1 MTDRIQHSPN
11 FRLWR
16 IIVLIVMLVTVIY
29 PGWGASQSN
38 ARYGGKYN
46 IPLSSEPE
54 SLDPAF
60 ITDIYSVTVANSLF
74 DGLVEFDKDLNIVP
88 AIAELWKISRNRR
101 LYTFQLRQGVK
112 FHNGREVTAEDF
124 VFSFSR
130 ILQPDTHS
138 PVASLFLNIE
148 GAKAFHEGKNTEVKG
163 LQALDRYTLKIELEQ
178 PFAPFLSILAMI
190 NAKVIPKEA
199 LDADFSRNPVGTG
212 PFKFNNW
219 NPGKEIILTAND
231 AYNLGRP
238 YLDTLYFQIYPNIE
252 WEKVF
257 ADFERGFL
265 DQSIIPS
272 NRYDSITSGRRY
284 QKRYN
289 LVSKPTLNL
298 VYIGMNC
305 RQKPL
310 DDVRVRQAM
319 TMAVDITTI
328 VTKITKRGS
337 IPAKGILPP
346 GIAGFD
352 PEFQGYGYNRV
363 RARKLLAE
371 AGYQGGN
378 GIPPLEIWTVSKA
391 ESVQKELMAYKNYL
405 ADIGIQ
411 IIPKVADSWK
421 HFIKLINEKR
431 VPLYY
436 AAWYAD
442 YPDPDNFL
450 YVLCHSKSRTN
461 RMGYQN
467 SEIDHLLESAR
478 QEVDYMKRI
487 ETYREVQKR
496 VMEEAP
502 LIAQHVNSFNYLF
515 QPWVKGIE
523 VSYLGAAYIPFRKIW
538 IDYLEVA
545 K

>member
-1 MTDRIQHSPN
+1 MNNFVFHGPRLRICGTA
-11 FRLWR
+11 LL
-16 IIVLIVMLVTVIY
+16 IVLLVTFST
-29 PGWGASQSN
+29 PASGAVQTE

-60 ITDIYSVTVANSLF
+60 ITDIYSVTVANNIF
-74 DGLVEFDKDLNIVP
+74 DGLVEFDKDLNIMP
-88 AIAELWKISRNRR
+88 AIAELWKISRDRR
-101 LYTFQLRQGVK
+101 LYTFQLRKGIK

-124 VFSFSR
+124 VYSFSR
-130 ILQPDTHS
+130 LLHPETHS
-138 PVASLFLNIE
+138 PVASLFFNIQ
-148 GAKAFHEGKNTEVKG
+148 GARAFHEGTQSQISG
-163 LQALDRYTLKIELEQ
+163 LQALDRYTLKIELDQ

-190 NAKVIPKEA
+190 NAKVVPQEA

-212 PFKFNNW
+212 PFKFNSW
-219 NPGKEIILTAND
+219 DAGKEIVLTAND
-231 AYNLGRP
+231 TYNLGRP

-272 NRYDSITSGRRY
+272 NKYDLITAETQY

-310 DDVRVRQAM
+310 DDVRVRKAL
-319 TMAVDITTI
+319 TMAVDIKTI
-328 VTKITKRGS
+328 VANITKRGS

-346 GIAGFD
+346 GIAGYD
-352 PEFQGYGYNRV
+352 PEFQGYGYNAV

-371 AGYQGGN
+371 AGYPGGV

-391 ESVQKELMAYKNYL
+391 ESVQKELLAYKDYM

-411 IIPKVADSWK
+411 IIPRIADSWK
-421 HFIKLINEKR
+421 QFIKLINEKR

-450 YVLCHSKSRTN
+450 FVLCHSESRTN

-467 SEIDHLLESAR
+467 SEIDHMLESAR

-496 VMEEAP
+496 VIKDAP
-502 LIAQHVNSFNYLF
+502 LIAQHVNSFNFLF